1 MVDES
6 GSSPDA
12 SAVASDRSPRGWLA
26 VAAALTAVAAAHGSA
41 LGGEFVWDDRFL
53 LADDRVRHLAPLADY
68 LGGGFW
74 DAAGEGAMTRV
85 FYRPLTTLSL
95 ALDHALHGQNPA
107 GFHLTNLALHLTNVA
122 LLIRLLARRRMPLL
136 GASLAAA
143 LWGLMPR
150 LTEAVDWV
158 SGRTDLLA
166 ATFVLAALATGRSGS
181 RSAPRLAMAGLLLL
195 LGSLA
200 KEVALAGVVALLAG
214 AAVRPAPGPG
224 RSRWQG
230 PLPTL
235 AATGAVVASFAL
247 LRVRAV
253 GWLPP
258 LEGRPLGSRARLA
271 VEALGT
277 YLWSAF
283 DALRPCAQIG
293 YLDDPRW
300 GLFGLGALGLLLGG
314 ALLLRARATAS
325 PEDAEALALLVASVL
340 PVRHLF
346 PLPTNVVAA
355 DRFLYLPLAG
365 ATLLLGPRLA
375 RRGRAALTVA
385 ASLGLA
391 IAAGAVTSWRAPVW
405 TDEVQLWSRT
415 LRCAHPRNPQPLAGL
430 AGLHHRAGDYAGAV
444 DLYRAAILR
453 TGLAP
458 TEPEILAYPRLVEGL
473 SGAQG
478 MAGDHRAELVAARR
492 LVEAY
497 PEMPRLRH
505 GYALALMH
513 EGALDAA
520 REQLAVAAPR
530 LPADSPAHTLL
541 ASWPEVEAAA
551 RVLRGEAPPAARA
564 RALAR
569 LGRRADA
576 EVLWEQRFTAPD
588 AGPPE
593 QAEAAQFLVLFGR
606 AERLPSHVE
615 AARARGLL
623 SRELE
628 LAAAERLELIGRLAA
643 VRRDL
648 GP

>member
-1 MVDES
+1 MVEEN

-12 SAVASDRSPRGWLA
+12 SGVASERSPRGLIA
-26 VAAALTAVAAAHGSA
+26 IAAALTAVAVAHGSA

-53 LADDRVRHLAPLADY
+53 LADDRVQHLAPLADY

-74 DAAGEGAMTRV
+74 DAAGEGAVTRV

-95 ALDHALHGQNPA
+95 AVDHALHGQNPV

-122 LLIRLLARRRMPLL
+122 LLIRLLAQRQMPLL
-136 GASLAAA
+136 GACLAAA

-166 ATFVLAALATGRSGS
+166 ATFVLAALASRRSGS
-181 RSAPRLAMAGLLLL
+181 SSAPRLLVAALLLL
-195 LGSLA
+195 LGLMA
-200 KEVALAGVVALLAG
+200 KEVALAGVVALVAG
-214 AAVRPAPGPG
+214 AAVHPAPEPG
-224 RSRWQG
+224 RIRWRW
-230 PLPTL
+230 PHATL
-235 AATGAVVASFAL
+235 GATGVVVATWAL
-247 LRVRAV
+247 LRAQAV
-253 GWLPP
+253 GGVPP
-258 LEGRPLGSRARLA
+258 MGGRPLGSRARLA

-277 YLWSAF
+277 YLWSAI
-283 DALRPCAQIG
+283 DAARPCAQIG
-293 YLDDPRW
+293 YLDHPRW
-300 GLFGLGALGLLLGG
+300 GLFGRGVLGLLLGG
-314 ALLLRARATAS
+314 ALRLRARAATT
-325 PEDAEALALLVASVL
+325 PEDVEATALLVASVA
-340 PVRHLF
+340 PVLHLF

-365 ATLLLGPRLA
+365 ATLLLGPRFA
-375 RRGRAALTVA
+375 RLRRTALSVSVT
-385 ASLGLA
+385 LGLVL
-391 IAAGAVTSWRAPVW
+391 AAGVTTSLRAPVW
-405 TDEVQLWSRT
+405 TDEVSLWSRT

-430 AGLHHRAGDYAGAV
+430 GGLHHRAGDYAGAIE
-444 DLYRAAILR
+444 LYRAAIRR

-458 TEPEILAYPRLVEGL
+458 AEPAILAYPRLVEGL
-473 SGAQG
+473 SGALG
-478 MAGDHRAELVAARR
+478 MAGDHRAELAAARR
-492 LVEAY
+492 LVEAF

-520 REQLAVAAPR
+520 RQQLMVATPW
-530 LPADSPAHTLL
+530 LPAESPAHTLL

-551 RVLRGEAPPAARA
+551 RVLRSEAPPAARA

-576 EVLWEQRFTAPD
+576 EALWERVFTAPD
-588 AGPPE
+588 ASPPE
-593 QAEAAQFLVLFGR
+593 QAEAAQFLLLFGR
-606 AERLPSHVE
+606 ADRLPSHVA

-623 SRELE
+623 SPDLE
-628 LAAAERLELIGRLAA
+628 LAATERLELIGRLEAA
-643 VRRDL
+643 RREL